1 MGMAASQA
9 RLLTITARL
18 HDVEYKAQSIQ
29 NAKIQ
34 LATQQ
39 DQVYQEYLEA
49 LNDTTLTIKDCQGN
63 RITANFNNLCG
74 KNAVDSGHNYALRE
88 AGGKLIVSDEIKE
101 AYDAYIE
108 DEQDDPYAFA
118 LMMIYGDGG
127 NVFDIEE
134 LEGIEEQIHT
144 NHRDNESKTSISLN
158 EIKKDLEDMGDY
170 NDLEKEEDRTKYREL
185 ESKYKYLMYKSYASE
200 IFEMAYSKED
210 NVTEEDFN
218 SEEFNYYVRIFKE
231 IQEAGGCVSISDYNG
246 PNGDAANDSEW
257 LENMIKCGKIS
268 VSTVNDNEKTGRV
281 ELTTTSVATDEYL
294 EDTTT
299 TTIDKTALAKAEA
312 EYEHKTKQI
321 DSKDKKFD
329 MDLSK
334 LETERTALT
343 TEYESVKKVISDNI
357 ERTFG
362 IFS

>member
-34 LATQQ
+34 LSTQQ

-49 LNDTTLTIKDCQGN
+49 LDATTLTVKDYEGN

-74 KNAVDSGHNYALRE
+74 KNAIDNGQNYALRE
-88 AGGKLIVSDEIKE
+88 SGGKLIVSDEIKE
-101 AYDAYIE
+101 AYEAYVE

-118 LMMIYGDGG
+118 LMMVYGDNG
-127 NVFDIEE
+127 NALDKNA
-134 LEGIEEQIHT
+134 LEGIEAQIHT
-144 NHRDNESKTSISLN
+144 SHRDDESATSSSLN
-158 EIKKDLEDMGDY
+158 EIKKQLEDMGDY
-170 NDLEKEEDRTKYREL
+170 NNLEKEEDRTKYREL
-185 ESKYKYLMYKSYASE
+185 ESKYKYLLYKSYASE

-218 SEEFNYYVRIFKE
+218 SDEFNYYVRIFKE
-231 IQEAGGCVSISDYNG
+231 IEEAGGCVSISDYGAEASN
-246 PNGDAANDSEW
+246 NSEW
-257 LENMIKCGKIS
+257 LQNMIKCGKIS
-268 VSTVNDNEKTGRV
+268 ISTVKENEKTGRV
-281 ELTTTSVATDEYL
+281 ELTTTSVATDDYL

-312 EYEHKTKQI
+312 EYEHKTKEI
-321 DSKDKKFD
+321 DSKDKKYD

-334 LETERTALT
+334 LETERNALT
-343 TEYESVKKVISDNI
+343 TEYDSVKKVISDNI